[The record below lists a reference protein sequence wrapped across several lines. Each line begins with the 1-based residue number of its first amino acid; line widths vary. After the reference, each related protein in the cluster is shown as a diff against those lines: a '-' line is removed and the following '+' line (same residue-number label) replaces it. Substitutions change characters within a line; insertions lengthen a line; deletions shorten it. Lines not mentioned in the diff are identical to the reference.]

1 MVITVTTKTAVVVYG
16 TEVIHMLFLYALYL
30 TSTFSIQTDSVP
42 VYVSHSVFA
51 VLRYGYHYSE

>member
-1 MVITVTTKTAVVVYG
+1 VVVYG